1 MNYAM
6 LQTPIERLIE
16 ALNLNP
22 NSPHVSEALERE
34 KGDFR
39 HAYETGYT
47 DAETRLNPN
56 LSAKRMSLIEF
67 NEYYGKE

>member
-1 MNYAM
+1 MNYVM

-22 NSPHVSEALERE
+22 NNPHVAEALSRERA
-34 KGDFR
+34 DFR
-39 HAYETGYT
+39 HAYEAGYE

-67 NEYYGKE
+67 NEYYGKD